1 MENKE
6 ILESISNR
14 LSVLIALQ
22 FRSLVEKPSFADSV
36 ELLTRFGLSSG
47 EMAEIIGTTKG
58 TVNVTKSRIKNK
70 KK

>member
-6 ILESISNR
+6 MLESISNR

-22 FRSLVEKPSFADSV
+22 LRSLTDQPSFADSV

-47 EMAEIIGTTKG
+47 EMAEILGTTKG
-58 TVNVTKSRIKNK
+58 TVDVTKSRIKNK